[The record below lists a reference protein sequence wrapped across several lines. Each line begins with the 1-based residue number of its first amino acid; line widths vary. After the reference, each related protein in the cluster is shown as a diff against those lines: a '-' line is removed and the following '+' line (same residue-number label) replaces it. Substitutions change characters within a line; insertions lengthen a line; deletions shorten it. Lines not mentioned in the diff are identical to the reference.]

1 MQRLVCNLGELESA
15 TAAYGGL
22 GVTAGAKTQLIRNTL
37 LYKEGRQF
45 VVDTPHIKSSVR
57 STICQWPRGVEAHC
71 KKFDQL
77 IKSAIR
83 SWNDIGGKSLEVELS
98 FAGNVLKL
106 SAVDGDSRRATT
118 MPARYLPIDGN
129 EWSGR

>member
-1 MQRLVCNLGELESA
+1 MQRLVCNLGDLG
-15 TAAYGGL
+15 TAAVAYGGL
-22 GVTAGAKTQLIRNTL
+22 GATVGAKTQLIRNTL

-45 VVDTPHIKSSVR
+45 LVDTPHIKSSVR
-57 STICQWPRGVEAHC
+57 STICQWPRGVEVHC

-98 FAGNVLKL
+98 FAGKVLKL
-106 SAVDGDSRRATT
+106 SAVDADNRRAMT
-118 MPARYLPIDGN
+118 MPAKYLPLDGK